1 MLQAFIPQPRRAE
14 AGGFFRRPPSLA
26 VEVEAGL
33 TPPSPHPS
41 PHPFIRAGQQHK
53 KGATEKALVR
63 YKSPPLLYFQVAL
76 AILLNVSGQLLLKRA
91 AMVGSADVDAVS
103 SAAKSFLSPYFIG
116 GGASLGLSSLF
127 WVTVLK
133 KLPLTIVHPITGVV
147 FILVPVA
154 SYFLWDEPLPPL
166 RLVGILVIMVGVYL
180 VARGAP

>member
-1 MLQAFIPQPRRAE
+1 M
-14 AGGFFRRPPSLA
+14 
-26 VEVEAGL
+26 
-33 TPPSPHPS
+33 
-41 PHPFIRAGQQHK
+41 
-53 KGATEKALVR
+53 R
-63 YKSPPLLYFQVAL
+63 YKSPPLLYFQVVL

-103 SAAKSFLSPYFIG
+103 SATKSFLSPYFIG
-116 GGASLGLSSLF
+116 GAGSLGFSSLV

-133 KLPLTIVHPITGVV
+133 KLPLTIVHPLTGVV

-166 RLVGILVIMVGVYL
+166 RLIGILVIMAGVYL